1 MSSVSFISSLIFSYP
16 KRHPYIARV
25 VCNGLRH
32 VHTFILSTISTTSRF
47 VNITPPSSSL
57 GLPFGKLSSITRYSA
72 SSAFTN
78 GATNVFL
85 LVLTKS
91 TSSIPS
97 LTSISI
103 TESAGLGVILS
114 IIDHGKLTF
123 LESSTY
129 DKNPLSQTLLS
140 DQFFANA
147 VTAPLSLSPLC
158 EQLSILTMATGSAPA
173 LNLS

>member
-1 MSSVSFISSLIFSYP
+1 M
-16 KRHPYIARV
+16 
-25 VCNGLRH
+25 
-32 VHTFILSTISTTSRF
+32 HTFILSTISTTSRF
-47 VNITPPSSSL
+47 VNITPPSSSF

-72 SSAFTN
+72 SSAFTK

-85 LVLTKS
+85 LVFTKS

-114 IIDHGKLTF
+114 IIDQGKLTF
-123 LESSTY
+123 FSSSTY
-129 DKNPLSQTLLS
+129 AKKPLSQTLLS
-140 DQFFANA
+140 HQFFANA
-147 VTAPLSLSPLC
+147 TTAALSLSPLC
-158 EQLSILTMATGSAPA
+158 EQLSILTIATGRAPA